1 MAKNYRNSNRN
12 NDNLNHI
19 PKHDDRSDNVE
30 KLQDMIHDTIENY
43 REAEDYI
50 KLHAE
55 ELSKEEIDRIKEKNR
70 HRLESIH
77 GMRDEIADEVDNK
90 GDMDNR

>member
-1 MAKNYRNSNRN
+1 MANDDKERFN
-12 NDNLNHI
+12 NK
-19 PKHDDRSDNVE
+19 PKPDDRSDNVG

-43 REAEDYI
+43 REAEDYL

-55 ELSKEEIDRIKEKNR
+55 ELTPEEIESIKEKNR

-77 GMRDEIADEVDNK
+77 NMREEIVDETNDGNGID
-90 GDMDNR
+90 G

>member
-1 MAKNYRNSNRN
+1 LAKNYRNSNRN

>member
-1 MAKNYRNSNRN
+1 MAEEKERYKNP
-12 NDNLNHI
+12 
-19 PKHDDRSDNVE
+19 PKPDDRSDNVG

-43 REAEDYI
+43 REAEDYL

-55 ELSKEEIDRIKEKNR
+55 ELSPEEIARIKEKNR

-77 GMRDEIADEVDNK
+77 GMRDEIVDEVEAGNGVDK
-90 GDMDNR
+90 KD

>member
-1 MAKNYRNSNRN
+1 M
-12 NDNLNHI
+12 

-90 GDMDNR
+90 GDMGNR

>member
-90 GDMDNR
+90 GDMGNR